1 MEYNEEH
8 GITPQ
13 QIKKEIQD
21 GGLAAMRQQAFDA
34 VKQTASKS
42 AFQKSGSKPIPY
54 IEPSERKYLLP
65 EERTAVVADPIS
77 RSMSVD
83 ELRKSIKNT
92 TSLMK
97 EAAKNLDFIQAAQY
111 RDELINLQNLLD
123 SMEEKEI

>member
-1 MEYNEEH
+1 MLFRS
-8 GITPQ
+8 

-21 GGLAAMRQQAFDA
+21 GGLAAMRQQAFDV

-97 EAAKNLDFIQAAQY
+97 EAAMNLDFIQAAQY

-123 SMEEKEI
+123 SMEEEEI